1 MERKIGQISS
11 VFKAIHFV
19 SNRLGDRN
27 NLNERRSFLDFIANN
42 PGYTSIPLKRIVGL
56 TGSLSFK
63 IRILLPVS
71 FLTLILG
78 TRFIEITKNGA
89 MLYLFRN
96 AITEFF
102 TQSPV
107 VSVQAAREFSALRNS
122 VYFDHLREDLFAIV
136 LVTVAIVEPLMR
148 ASLVLETN
156 ILRYKM
162 VLMSAIELANDC
174 DFDRKFENLL
184 STETSAPSLHFYVKA
199 DDHQQRVLDRI
210 DSFSEAQRARVVHI
224 VHESTLILSESLE
237 SCNAALMTT
246 EFTDITSRA
255 IHNNNYCERTFS
267 VMDFLGRTRQNLSF
281 CNRESITLAKT
292 NRFFDWFDQLTLA
305 DQFQMLN
312 RGCQLTSSAHE
323 FLERNAAQETTIR
336 RELEE
341 QDRLNDAARR
351 EKRDSDQATL
361 LTELKNCVPYRKE
374 DYEACLALFKRSNP
388 SSSELSF
395 LKKQLKLRKIQ
406 SNGALPN
413 QSFTVSNQGR
423 PLSLSAI
430 RDKFFAL
437 LNEE

>member
-1 MERKIGQISS
+1 MERKIGQVSS

-27 NLNERRSFLDFIANN
+27 NLNERRSFLDFLANN
-42 PGYTSIPLKRIVGL
+42 PEYTAIPFKRIVGL
-56 TGSLSFK
+56 TGSLTFI
-63 IRILLPVS
+63 IRFLIPVP
-71 FLTLILG
+71 FLILIIG

-89 MLYLFRN
+89 MLYLFRH

-102 TQSPV
+102 TQSPI
-107 VSVQAAREFSALRNS
+107 VSVQAAREFSALRNC
-122 VYFDHLREDLFAIV
+122 VYFDNLREDLYAIV

-156 ILRYKM
+156 ILRYKL
-162 VLMSAIELANDC
+162 VLMSAIELARES
-174 DFDRKFENLL
+174 DFEKKFENLL
-184 STETSAPSLHFYVKA
+184 STESSAPPLHFYVKA
-199 DDHQQRVLDRI
+199 DEHQQRVLDRI
-210 DSFSEAQRARVVHI
+210 ESFSEDQRARVIHI
-224 VHESTLILSESLE
+224 VHESTLVLSESLE

-255 IHNNNYCERTFS
+255 IHHNNYCERSFS
-267 VMDFLGRTRQNLSF
+267 VMDYLGRTRQNLSF

-292 NRFFDWFDQLTLA
+292 NKFFGWFDQLELE
-305 DQFQMLN
+305 DQFQMLS
-312 RGCQLTSSAHE
+312 RGCQLTKNAQE
-323 FLERNAAQETTIR
+323 FLEKNAAQETNIH

-341 QDRLNDAARR
+341 QDRLNEAVRR

-361 LTELKNCVPYRKE
+361 VAELENCVPYRRE
-374 DYEACLALFKRSNP
+374 DYQACLALFKRSNP
-388 SSSELSF
+388 SLNELSF
-395 LKKQLKLRKIQ
+395 LKKQLKLRKLQ

-413 QSFTVSNQGR
+413 QLFTVSSQGR

-430 RDKFFAL
+430 REKFFAL